1 MTDSGATELP
11 GTICPKC
18 GAKVMNQMKKR
29 KFTLDRDNDKRIC
42 ECGGELK
49 FLGVDY
55 GFKPH
60 THCMKCGK
68 EHVGIEGTKRENN
81 AD

>member
-1 MTDSGATELP
+1 
-11 GTICPKC
+11 
-18 GAKVMNQMKKR
+18 MKKR
-29 KFTLDRDNDKRIC
+29 KLTLDRDNDKRVC

-60 THCMKCGK
+60 TRCMKCGK
-68 EHVGIEGTKRENN
+68 EHVGIKGTKREND